1 MIDLKTLRSLVKLMI
16 ESELT
21 EVDLQ
26 DGQEKVKLCRGS
38 GNHVQMVPMHPAALP
53 PTPTAPTGAAAA
65 AGASHVPAAGH
76 SAAGGGGSDEKLKAI
91 ASPMVGS
98 FYAAASPDA
107 APFVSVGDAVEPD
120 TVVCIIEAMKVF
132 NEIKA
137 EQRGTIRRV
146 MVESGQPVEFGQPL
160 FLIEPA

>member
-53 PTPTAPTGAAAA
+53 PTPTAPTSTGSAPT
-65 AGASHVPAAGH
+65 VGH
-76 SAAGGGGSDEKLKAI
+76 SGGGGADDKLKAI

-107 APFVSVGDAVEPD
+107 APFINVGDTVEPD

-137 EQRGTIRRV
+137 EQRGTIRRI
-146 MVESGQPVEFGQPL
+146 MAESGQPVEFGQPL

>member
-26 DGQEKVKLCRGS
+26 DGQERVKLCRGT
-38 GNHVQMVPMHPAALP
+38 GNHVQLAPASAPAPSPAAS
-53 PTPTAPTGAAAA
+53 GAATAGATSAA
-65 AGASHVPAAGH
+65 AGA
-76 SAAGGGGSDEKLKAI
+76 DDKLKAI

-98 FYAAASPDA
+98 FYATASPDA
-107 APFVSVGDAVEPD
+107 APFVSVGDVVEPD

-146 MVESGQPVEFGQPL
+146 MAENGQPVEFGQPL

>member
-1 MIDLKTLRSLVKLMI
+1 MIDLKTLRSLVKLMV

-26 DGQEKVKLCRGS
+26 DGQEKVKLRRGPN
-38 GNHVQMVPMHPAALP
+38 GQVQTMMPAAP
-53 PTPTAPTGAAAA
+53 PPPQSVSGRPRGAD
-65 AGASHVPAAGH
+65 AGEGQAGDAH
-76 SAAGGGGSDEKLKAI
+76 GGLKPI

-107 APFVSVGDAVEPD
+107 APFVQVGDVVDAD

-137 EQRGTIRRV
+137 ETRGTIRKV
-146 MVESGQPVEFGQPL
+146 LVESGQPVEFGQPL
-160 FLIEPA
+160 FLVEAA